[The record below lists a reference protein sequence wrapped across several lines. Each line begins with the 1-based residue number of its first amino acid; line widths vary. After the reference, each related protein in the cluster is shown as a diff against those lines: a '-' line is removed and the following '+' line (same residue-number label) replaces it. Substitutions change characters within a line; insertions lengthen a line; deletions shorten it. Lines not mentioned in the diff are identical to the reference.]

1 VGHDW
6 LTSVKALGPN
16 VEKCSKCGRKFS
28 RRPRLNV
35 GGKAHAL
42 AVEVVIVMVI
52 VFYLFIYSLFNE
64 AQWLRL

>member
-1 VGHDW
+1 MSK
-6 LTSVKALGPN
+6 SVQNIAENSP
-16 VEKCSKCGRKFS
+16 

-52 VFYLFIYSLFNE
+52 VFDLFIYL
-64 AQWLRL
+64 